1 MSSLPSLLPFALFAF
16 VASITPGPTNILVLS
31 NSARFGLKAA
41 VLIILGTCGGA
52 AALVL
57 LVGSGLGE
65 TLGRMPRVQALMQ
78 WVGVAWLSH
87 LAWQIYRAPA
97 PAIDSDSAAP
107 RLGLWGAAAL
117 QMVNPKTWMMALAVI
132 SVFAGAGH
140 PVGVL
145 ALVFFLIS
153 LPCLGTWAVLGLGS
167 ARLLRSPQGVQRLNR
182 GLAVVLLVSTWLSL
196 WG

>member
-1 MSSLPSLLPFALFAF
+1 MSSFTTLLPFVLFAF

-41 VLIILGTCGGA
+41 VPIILGACGGA
-52 AALVL
+52 ATLVL

-65 TLGRMPRVQALMQ
+65 TLGRMPRVQVLMQ
-78 WVGVAWLSH
+78 WVGVAWLSY

-97 PAIDSDSAAP
+97 PAVDSHSAAP

-117 QMVNPKTWMMALAVI
+117 QVVNPKTWMMALAVI

-153 LPCLGTWAVLGLGS
+153 LPCLGTWAVLGVGS
-167 ARLLRSPQGVQRLNR
+167 ARLLRSPQGLLRLNR